1 LKNVQ
6 IPKFIATVSLILPL
20 IVGGILYLS
29 FNKIE
34 PVKLNDTLWFTIT
47 LLIFVSLV
55 LSMPLLHILFKFPD
69 VIIKNELIRVGFYIV
84 LMTISI
90 PLFWLSYN
98 MLLSKDYLLL
108 LTGAI
113 ALLFNQLIK
122 ILAKRNQLEFN
133 LTHFDFGYWIFCYQL
148 LMGYVLLNLIG

>member
-1 LKNVQ
+1 MKNIQ

-20 IVGGILYLS
+20 IVGSFLYLS

-34 PVKLNDTLWFTIT
+34 PEKLNDTLWFTIT

-69 VIIKNELIRVGFYIV
+69 AIIKNELIRVGFYIV

-108 LTGAI
+108 LTGFI

-133 LTHFDFGYWIFCYQL
+133 LTHFDFSYWIFCYQL

>member
-108 LTGAI
+108 LAGAI

>member
-1 LKNVQ
+1 MKNIQ

-20 IVGGILYLS
+20 IVGSFLYLS

-34 PVKLNDTLWFTIT
+34 PEKLNDTLWFTIT

-69 VIIKNELIRVGFYIV
+69 AIIKNELIRVGFYIV

-133 LTHFDFGYWIFCYQL
+133 LTHFDFGYWILCYQL